1 MSSPVPDNI
10 VFHDSYKDKIEE
22 KYNNT
27 NQAGT
32 EDNKFT
38 FFWLTDSPFSQWH
51 PSIFEVKG
59 VRFTSAEQ
67 FMMFCKAKLFKD
79 EEIAQQIL
87 ALNEEVEHLTSSTGE
102 IIDSRYTILAKF
114 NHGQITKEKILET
127 PSLKKEW
134 GAYQK
139 KIKDLGRQV
148 KNYDE
153 KILLNVINF
162 KAYMFKQNFDFFKY
176 AFKHLSQKEIEETII
191 HYFLGGAVLNSDSH
205 KIELLHDF
213 IKQNNISLLE
223 YFFTHI
229 ICFFIRY
236 ECSLNVNIDI
246 NRLDLFFNF
255 LDKLNFKLSEYK
267 KIHSVILKNICNS
280 YFIDNNTRAIES
292 TLSLINYFINKGL
305 SVNSHNYEFDKR
317 PAIHL
322 FLDYRTK
329 SQETRLI
336 GVVVGGHWRQ

>member
-1 MSSPVPDNI
+1 MATKLLKSDIDYSKYIELIKRQKIHYLEAILMYDIKKFESLYPLEAIYLYFMDKNDFEHTLQFFNI
-10 VFHDSYKDKIEE
+10 LS
-22 KYNNT
+22 NAT
-27 NQAGT
+27 
-32 EDNKFT
+32 
-38 FFWLTDSPFSQWH
+38 
-51 PSIFEVKG
+51 
-59 VRFTSAEQ
+59 
-67 FMMFCKAKLFKD
+67 
-79 EEIAQQIL
+79 
-87 ALNEEVEHLTSSTGE
+87 
-102 IIDSRYTILAKF
+102 
-114 NHGQITKEKILET
+114 
-127 PSLKKEW
+127 
-134 GAYQK
+134 
-139 KIKDLGRQV
+139 

-191 HYFLGGAVLNSDSH
+191 HYFLGGAVFNSNSH

-255 LDKLNFKLSEYK
+255 LDKLNFKLSDYK

-305 SVNSHNYEFDKR
+305 SVNSHNYEFERR
-317 PAIHL
+317 PTIHL
-322 FLDYRTK
+322 FLDYMFSLGISPFVLLAFQNLGFRMDIQDQNGFSVYEILEKRNAHLISDMLRKQEVNHEKLIILSQLNHVEK
-329 SQETRLI
+329 SKTRL
-336 GVVVGGHWRQ
+336 

>member
-1 MSSPVPDNI
+1 MKQKPSKSDICYSKYLDIIKKQKIHYLEAILIYDIKKFESLYPLEAIYLYFMDKNDFEHTLQFFNI
-10 VFHDSYKDKIEE
+10 LS
-22 KYNNT
+22 NAT
-27 NQAGT
+27 
-32 EDNKFT
+32 
-38 FFWLTDSPFSQWH
+38 
-51 PSIFEVKG
+51 
-59 VRFTSAEQ
+59 
-67 FMMFCKAKLFKD
+67 
-79 EEIAQQIL
+79 
-87 ALNEEVEHLTSSTGE
+87 
-102 IIDSRYTILAKF
+102 
-114 NHGQITKEKILET
+114 
-127 PSLKKEW
+127 
-134 GAYQK
+134 
-139 KIKDLGRQV
+139 
-148 KNYDE
+148 KNYDD

-223 YFFTHI
+223 YFFKHI

-305 SVNSHNYEFDKR
+305 SVNSHNYEFERR
-317 PAIHL
+317 PTIHL
-322 FLDYRTK
+322 FLDYMFSLGISPFVLLAFQNLGFRMDIQDQNGFSVYEILEKRNAHLISDMLRKQEVNHEKLIILSQLNHVEK
-329 SQETRLI
+329 SKTRL
-336 GVVVGGHWRQ
+336 